1 MANNNFQLV
10 SLLNKS
16 EEIFACM
23 IPIKYID
30 QDFLQQEKDPVIG
43 SPPKTWR
50 FKRSSGWQVGLCVVC
65 LESKCSAAPPYHENQ
80 FFRASSTKSKECRF
94 IKSYLISSQ
103 NFCLWEWLFVIALAK
118 EHLQGLSQGEAQQF
132 YWRQAGQLVWSQI
145 VPEN

>member
-43 SPPKTWR
+43 SPPKT
-50 FKRSSGWQVGLCVVC
+50 
-65 LESKCSAAPPYHENQ
+65 
-80 FFRASSTKSKECRF
+80 
-94 IKSYLISSQ
+94 
-103 NFCLWEWLFVIALAK
+103 
-118 EHLQGLSQGEAQQF
+118 
-132 YWRQAGQLVWSQI
+132 
-145 VPEN
+145 